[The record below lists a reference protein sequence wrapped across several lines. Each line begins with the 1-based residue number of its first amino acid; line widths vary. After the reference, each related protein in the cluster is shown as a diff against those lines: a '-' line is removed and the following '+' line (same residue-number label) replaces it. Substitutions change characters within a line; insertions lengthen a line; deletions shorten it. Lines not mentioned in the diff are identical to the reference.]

1 MKRSRR
7 FALLLALLA
16 LAVPATVHASCSTAL
31 LIIDVQELFLTWG
44 DWETSTGGDLLAAVV
59 NALTLARSAGVPVIY
74 IQDFSI
80 LDVEAVDEGLL
91 GFPAAIA
98 PREGDPVFPKDQ
110 ADAFTTPE
118 FGEYLEEQGIRR
130 LLLCGLA
137 SGGCVQAT
145 LFSAITKGYDAT
157 VVANAHSNGPPDPV
171 TGAPRW
177 PAVEAN
183 RYWISR
189 GVSVVSM
196 GEIDWNSFG
205 CSATAD

>member
-44 DWETSTGGDLLAAVV
+44 NWDTSTGGDLLAAVANV
-59 NALTLARSAGVPVIY
+59 LALARSAGVPVIY

-91 GFPAAIA
+91 GFPAAIG
-98 PREGDPVFPKDQ
+98 PREGDLVFPKGQ

-118 FGEYLEEQGIRR
+118 FEAYLEEQGIDR
-130 LLLCGLA
+130 LVLCGLA
-137 SGGCVQAT
+137 SSGCVSST
-145 LFSAITKGYDAT
+145 LFSAIEKGFDVT
-157 VVANAHSNGPPDPV
+157 VVADAHSNGPPDPT

-177 PAVEAN
+177 PAAEAN

-189 GVSVVSM
+189 GVLVVSM
-196 GEIDWNSFG
+196 GEIDWDSFA
-205 CSATAD
+205 CTQEDS